1 MQNLSA
7 SRDQIKATAALSNS
21 AKLLA
26 GYMKAT
32 GVSDAKTIA
41 DDLDIP
47 LRTVQRLKLDIAVAG
62 ATCANDATSG
72 VSENAK
78 HATDGA
84 DKNAN
89 SANCAMDGVSEA
101 PNAPP
106 VASPARVEE
115 NNLPTNLE
123 TSVESKNPP
132 TPRKRGTPAVSKFE
146 ILTAF
151 EAYNATAERCALPQ
165 AAKLTPD
172 RERKIGAR
180 LKDYGLDG
188 WHRALANV
196 ERSSFLTGTN
206 DRGWRASLD
215 YLMEP
220 KGFAKTHDG
229 VHGNGRHVAVPV
241 ETLVVDAKA
250 RDMQRRVEEMARA
263 SAEALAMTGAFHV

>member
-62 ATCANDATSG
+62 ATCANDATRG

-78 HATDGA
+78 DATDGA

-106 VASPARVEE
+106 VAPPARVEE

-123 TSVESKNPP
+123 TSVGSLKTPP
-132 TPRKRGTPAVSKFE
+132 TPSHVQPVADWRSAFGADDNHGVTFVEGRLTLVNGTRAFWLERFGGDAIALDLALIEAAGSLQRGSNAGLKVQVERKLANIARDTRDRDKRYE
-146 ILTAF
+146 R
-151 EAYNATAERCALPQ
+151 ATGKGKAPSGAQ
-165 AAKLTPD
+165 AAKSPM
-172 RERKIGAR
+172 
-180 LKDYGLDG
+180 
-188 WHRALANV
+188 RALL
-196 ERSSFLTGTN
+196 ERN
-206 DRGWRASLD
+206 
-215 YLMEP
+215 
-220 KGFAKTHDG
+220 
-229 VHGNGRHVAVPV
+229 
-241 ETLVVDAKA
+241 KA
-250 RDMQRRVEEMARA
+250 GEARA
-263 SAEALAMTGAFHV
+263 